1 MAFQN
6 VVSVEESL
14 FTVWFDPHFVLA
26 VFGQIVKAC
35 DAQLEFPGLRELSEN
50 DTRWEQF
57 VFAYMRRHLKDLRV
71 QVVHTV
77 SMESEHVLAVLP
89 ID

>member
-50 DTRWEQF
+50 DTR
-57 VFAYMRRHLKDLRV
+57 
-71 QVVHTV
+71 
-77 SMESEHVLAVLP
+77 
-89 ID
+89 